1 VSTDF
6 GIGSAEN
13 QGMFEGPGAADRHP
27 LAHVYDTYGEHLYD
41 YCAGVLQNPAT
52 AADAVQD
59 TLIAADTQINK
70 LRNYDRLRVW
80 LYCIAHRQCMGLLA
94 DRAEMTASD
103 QLGGEYPRTAGR
115 GTRSQSPAQ
124 GSETD
129 TLLVVTA
136 ALDGLSESDREVLN
150 LVFRHG
156 IDGEDLAAVFS
167 VSPVQARA
175 LVSGASARFEKA
187 ASVVVTLSRGWTSCP
202 ELEGI
207 VGFWDPASPQ
217 LTPTLLDRLTEHI
230 DSCDTCGPNRNYTAF
245 GPDLLGTVPLLIPP
259 AMLRRQIT
267 NAALDPEAESYRS
280 FVVDRLG
287 PLDNDG
293 FPVQPRARRG
303 LALVIAAS
311 AAALLVL
318 VAGGALLY
326 QHTFAA
332 SPASSS
338 AAAGVAAAPG
348 TSTDSAPASSA
359 PAGTSP
365 AAPPATTPPAGLFPL
380 PGSNP
385 PVPLP
390 PPPVPT
396 PTPPRHS
403 ASPTPSPPHHTKSP
417 HPTPSPTTPTPTPT
431 TPTPTPTTPTPTPT
445 TPTPTPTTPT
455 PGP

>member
-1 VSTDF
+1 
-6 GIGSAEN
+6 
-13 QGMFEGPGAADRHP
+13 MFEGPGAADRHP

-41 YCAGVLQNPAT
+41 YCAGILQNPAS

-70 LRNYDRLRVW
+70 LRDYDRLRVW

-94 DRAEMTASD
+94 DRAEMSASD
-103 QLGGEYPRTAGR
+103 QLGDQYPRTAGR
-115 GTRSQSPAQ
+115 GTRSRSPAQ
-124 GSETD
+124 GSETER
-129 TLLVVTA
+129 LLVVTG

-156 IDGEDLAAVFS
+156 IDGEDLAAVLSIS
-167 VSPVQARA
+167 VAQARA

-187 ASVVVTLSRGWTSCP
+187 ASVVVTLSRDWASCP
-202 ELEGI
+202 DLELI
-207 VGFWDPASPQ
+207 VGYWDPASPQ
-217 LTPTLLDRLTEHI
+217 LTPALLDRLTEHI
-230 DSCDTCGPNRNYTAF
+230 DSCDICGLSRDYTAF
-245 GPDLLGTVPLLIPP
+245 GPDLLGTIPLVIPP

-267 NAALDPEAESYRS
+267 NAALDPEAEPYRS

-332 SPASSS
+332 SPASSN
-338 AAAGVAAAPG
+338 ATAGVAAAPG
-348 TSTDSAPASSA
+348 TSTPTGSAPDSSA

-365 AAPPATTPPAGLFPL
+365 AAPPATTPPAGLFPV

-396 PTPPRHS
+396 PTPTPRHS
-403 ASPTPSPPHHTKSP
+403 ASPTPSPPHHPKSP
-417 HPTPSPTTPTPTPT
+417 HPTTPPPTTPPPT
-431 TPTPTPTTPTPTPT
+431 TPPPTTPPPT
-445 TPTPTPTTPT
+445 TPPPTTPPPTT
-455 PGP
+455 PPPTTPPAT